1 MSKLKSLFKLP
12 VCEDPSVME
21 QQKQLYPAVF
31 IEQTSAML
39 LGLVNVAV
47 TGTISS
53 AALAGVGQV
62 NTFNNVITY
71 FFSNYAMGGNVMVAQ
86 NVGAKN
92 PEGVKKSAAQSLLL
106 GILLSLAMTVVLFFG
121 KTAILY
127 GLYGDVDADVMAYS
141 IEYFSIALLAT
152 PLWFIYYQCV
162 GVFRSAGDT
171 KMPMKVSML
180 MNCVNIVLSVVLVIF
195 MDMGPAGAGWSMV
208 CAVGT
213 AALVGLIKIFDPKS
227 VVCIRG
233 EFKLHLEKA
242 IVSKTLSVGIPAGI
256 ENLMF
261 NGGKVILQVFL
272 SSMGTTV
279 ISAYSVA
286 NSMISVTQLP
296 LISYSALIVTMAGQ
310 AAGTGSKE
318 RTRFVTNH
326 MMRTGRWIGCISMIW
341 KIVLAY
347 PIAFCFSREMSVVN
361 MAVGMLLIETVF
373 MPFWADSFMLPN
385 VFRSSR
391 DVKVTLITGSI
402 TMWSV
407 RVFGA
412 WLLGVKLGMQGYG
425 VMLAMC
431 IDWIARCS
439 VYTPR
444 FKGDKWMR
452 KVGENLSA
460 KAK

>member
-12 VCEDPSVME
+12 VCEDPAVME
-21 QQKQLYPAVF
+21 QQKRLYPAVF

-92 PEGVKKSAAQSLLL
+92 PTGVKKSAAQSLLL
-106 GILLSLAMTVVLFFG
+106 GMILSLAMTVVLFFG

-127 GLYGDVDADVMAYS
+127 GLYGDVEADVMAYS

-162 GVFRSAGDT
+162 GAFRSAGDT
-171 KMPMKVSML
+171 KLPMKISMT
-180 MNCVNIVLSVVLVIF
+180 MNCVNIVLSVFLVIV
-195 MDMGPAGAGWSMV
+195 MKMGPAGAGWSMV

-213 AALVGLIKIFDPKS
+213 AACIGLYKIFDPKS
-227 VVCIRG
+227 AVCIRG
-233 EFKLHLEKA
+233 EFKLHLEKD
-242 IVSKTLSVGIPAGI
+242 IVSKTLSIGIPAGI

-272 SSMGTTV
+272 SSMGTIV
-279 ISAYSVA
+279 ISAYSVF
-286 NSMISVTQLP
+286 NSLISVTQLP
-296 LISYSALIVTMAGQ
+296 LISYSSLIITMAGQ

-326 MMRTGRWIGCISMIW
+326 MMRTGRWVSCISMIW
-341 KIVLAY
+341 KVVLAY
-347 PIAFCFSREMSVVN
+347 PIAFCFSRDMQVVN
-361 MAVGMLLIETVF
+361 MAVIMLLIETVF
-373 MPFWADSFMLPN
+373 MPLWADSFMLPN
-385 VFRSSR
+385 VFRAAR
-391 DVKVTLITGSI
+391 DTRVTLITGSI
-402 TMWSV
+402 SMWSV

-412 WLLGVKLGMQGYG
+412 WLLGVKFGMQGYG
-425 VMLAMC
+425 VVLAMC
-431 IDWIARCS
+431 IDWVARCI

-444 FKGDKWMR
+444 FKGDKWLR
-452 KVGENLSA
+452 KVGMPVVS

>member
-1 MSKLKSLFKLP
+1 MSKLKSLFRLP

-233 EFKLHLEKA
+233 EFKLRLEKA

-385 VFRSSR
+385 VFRASR

>member
-21 QQKQLYPAVF
+21 QQKRLYPAVF

-213 AALVGLIKIFDPKS
+213 AALVGLIKIFDPRS

-326 MMRTGRWIGCISMIW
+326 MMRTGRWIGCISIIW
-341 KIVLAY
+341 KVVLAY

-385 VFRSSR
+385 VFRASR

>member
-1 MSKLKSLFKLP
+1 MSKLKSLFRLP

-233 EFKLHLEKA
+233 EFKLRLEKA

-341 KIVLAY
+341 KVVLAY

-385 VFRSSR
+385 VFRASR

>member
-21 QQKQLYPAVF
+21 QQKRLYPAVF

-106 GILLSLAMTVVLFFG
+106 GILLSLAMTFVLFFG

-385 VFRSSR
+385 VFRATR
-391 DVKVTLITGSI
+391 DVKVTLITGST

-412 WLLGVKLGMQGYG
+412 WVLGVKLGMQGYG

>member
-21 QQKQLYPAVF
+21 QQKRLYPAVF

-106 GILLSLAMTVVLFFG
+106 GILISLLMTVALFFG

-127 GLYGDVDADVMAYS
+127 GLYGDVEADVMAYS

-180 MNCVNIVLSVVLVIF
+180 MNIVNIVLSVVLVIF
-195 MDMGPAGAGWSMV
+195 MDMGPAGAGWSML

-213 AALVGLIKIFDPKS
+213 AALVGLFKIFDPKS

-233 EFKLHLEKA
+233 EFKLRLEKA

-272 SSMGTTV
+272 SSMGTIV

-286 NSMISVTQLP
+286 NSLISVTQLP
-296 LISYSALIVTMAGQ
+296 LISYSALIITMAGQ
-310 AAGTGSKE
+310 AAGTGSKD

-326 MMRTGRWIGCISMIW
+326 MMRTGRWLACISMTW
-341 KIVLAY
+341 KVLLAY
-347 PIAFCFSREMSVVN
+347 PIAFCFSRDMQVVH
-361 MAVGMLLIETVF
+361 MAVGMLMVETIF

-385 VFRSSR
+385 VFRASR
-391 DVKVTLITGSI
+391 DVKVTLVTGSI

-431 IDWIARCS
+431 IDWIARCA

-444 FKGDKWMR
+444 FRGDKWLR
-452 KVGENLSA
+452 KVGENQPV

>member
-385 VFRSSR
+385 VFRASR

>member
-21 QQKQLYPAVF
+21 QQKRLYPAVF

-92 PEGVKKSAAQSLLL
+92 PTGVKKSAAQSLLL
-106 GILLSLAMTVVLFFG
+106 GIIISLIMTVILFVG

-127 GLYGDVDADVMAYS
+127 GLYGDVEADVMAYS

-152 PLWFIYYQCV
+152 PFWFIYYQCV

-171 KMPMKVSML
+171 KMPMRVSML
-180 MNCVNIVLSVVLVIF
+180 MNCVNIVLSVFLVIV
-195 MDMGPAGAGWSMV
+195 MDMGPAGAGWSMLI
-208 CAVGT
+208 AVAT
-213 AALVGLIKIFDPKS
+213 AAGVGLFKIFNPKS

-233 EFKLHLEKA
+233 EFKLRLEKA

-279 ISAYSVA
+279 ISAYSVC
-286 NSMISVTQLP
+286 NSIISVTQLP
-296 LISYSALIVTMAGQ
+296 IISYSALVVTMVGQ
-310 AAGTGSKE
+310 AAGTASKD
-318 RTRFVTNH
+318 RTRFVANH
-326 MMRTGRWIGCISMIW
+326 MMRTGRWMGCVSMIW
-341 KIVLAY
+341 KVLLAY
-347 PIAFCFSREMSVVN
+347 PIAFCFSRDMSVVHT
-361 MAVGMLLIETVF
+361 AVTMFLIETVF
-373 MPFWADSFMLPN
+373 MPFWSDSFMLPN
-385 VFRSSR
+385 VFRATR
-391 DVKVTLITGSI
+391 DVKVTLITGST

-412 WLLGVKLGMQGYG
+412 WVLGVKLGMQGYG

-431 IDWIARCS
+431 IDWLVRCA

-444 FKGDKWMR
+444 FRGDKWLR
-452 KVGENLSA
+452 LVGAEQPA